1 MVVYKELKGYNTGS
15 ELEKYIK
22 KTVSPLTHD
31 LDYYTYDTNCI
42 NVAISKE
49 TSNKTEKNM
58 KKDFKIREYKICN
71 NNGVKTVVVYFEDGD
86 RQHAV
91 CCPEDNFDLTT
102 GIQVCINKHIFG
114 ADEYKSMLKE
124 AMRQIKAI
132 DKAKEDE
139 KKLKEEI
146 ANKKAKSAKRKA
158 KRRAKQRQAR
168 IDEMKEAY
176 LAAMKECSKEKE
188 DKASIVDDFNEILD
202 KLVEVN

>member
-1 MVVYKELKGYNTGS
+1 MVVHKK
-15 ELEKYIK
+15 LEDYYEYAIAE
-22 KTVSPLTHD
+22 VALSTHD
-31 LDYYTYDTNCI
+31 LDYYNYNNCL
-42 NVAISKE
+42 NTLNTVVISKE
-49 TSNKTEKNM
+49 ISNKTEKNM
-58 KKDFKIREYKICN
+58 KQDFKIKDYKECD

-91 CCPEDNFDLTT
+91 CCSEDTYDLER
-102 GIQVCINKHIFG
+102 GIEVCVMKHIFG
-114 ADEYKSMLKE
+114 ADEYKLILKK
-124 AMRQIKAI
+124 AMRQVKAI

-146 ANKKAKSAKRKA
+146 AKKKAKSAKRKA

-202 KLVEVN
+202 RLVEVN